1 MHNIFYTPQAQKD
14 LADIRDFIE
23 KNDPEI
29 AIKVIETIFFY
40 INNLSL
46 FPHIGK
52 QSNSQLWCREI
63 IEPTFRYRIIYEYD
77 GTHVR
82 VVAIF
87 KYKNM

>member
-14 LADIRDFIE
+14 LADIHTFIT
-23 KNDPEI
+23 NDDPQI

-52 QSNSQLWCREI
+52 QSHSQLWCREI
-63 IEPTFRYRIIYEYD
+63 IEPTFRYRIIYEYN
-77 GTHVR
+77 GTDIWILS
-82 VVAIF
+82 IF

>member
-14 LADIRDFIE
+14 LADISDFIT
-23 KNDPEI
+23 KDDPQI

-52 QSNSQLWCREI
+52 QSNSQL
-63 IEPTFRYRIIYEYD
+63 
-77 GTHVR
+77 
-82 VVAIF
+82 
-87 KYKNM
+87 